1 MAVGF
6 AAGVINGWL
15 DGLPTLWVQL
25 HTGDPGAAGTA
36 NVAGNDT
43 RKQVTRGSASGGALS
58 NTVALAWTVGEVD
71 TAEDYT
77 HVSLWTAS
85 TAGTFQGSGPMT
97 ANAVLVGD
105 TFTIPIGDLDL
116 AVTPVAA

>member
-1 MAVGF
+1 MTVGF
-6 AAGVINGWL
+6 APAVVNGWM

-36 NVAGNDT
+36 NVAGNGT
-43 RKQVTRGSASGGALS
+43 RKQVTRGAASGGAMS
-58 NTVALAWTVGEVD
+58 NTAPIAWTAGEVD

-77 HVSLWTAS
+77 HLSLHDAS
-85 TAGTFQGSGPMT
+85 TSGNFQGSGPMT

-105 TFTIPIGDLDL
+105 TFTIPTGDLDI
-116 AVTPVAA
+116 AVSPVAA